1 MSGKKVN
8 IRSLRFTDEVADLI
22 DRQVGENFS
31 QKFENLVT
39 RAFYE
44 VPAAEAE
51 LEALKKQIEAK
62 RWKLGELSKKAQKL
76 EAITQDIEWRLMNLS
91 ETIARAEK
99 EAI

>member
-1 MSGKKVN
+1 MSKKTN
-8 IRSLRFTDEVADLI
+8 IRSLRYSDEIADLI

-51 LEALKKQIEAK
+51 LEQLKKQIEAK

-76 EAITQDIEWRLMNLS
+76 EAVTRDIEWRLKNLS

-99 EAI
+99 EEV